1 MTAAARQ
8 EAAGARQSLRELS
21 VEDLSAEQAGEELAA
36 LAAEIA
42 HHDALYH
49 QQDAPE
55 LRPVQQ
61 FDVEAAQGRR
71 HLRGIEH
78 QVLGAVRCGAE
89 GGSGHQG
96 LTVRR
101 PPAR

>member
-42 HHDALYH
+42 H
-49 QQDAPE
+49 
-55 LRPVQQ
+55 
-61 FDVEAAQGRR
+61 QGSEKR
-71 HLRGIEH
+71 
-78 QVLGAVRCGAE
+78 
-89 GGSGHQG
+89 
-96 LTVRR
+96 
-101 PPAR
+101 